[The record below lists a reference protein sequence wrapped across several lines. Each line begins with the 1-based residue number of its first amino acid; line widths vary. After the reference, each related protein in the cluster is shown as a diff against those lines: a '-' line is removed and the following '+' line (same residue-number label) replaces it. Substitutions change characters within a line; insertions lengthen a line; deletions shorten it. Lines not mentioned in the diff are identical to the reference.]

1 VDAGAFA
8 RYTCA
13 MARGTKRSGPRF
25 TVPETWRP
33 ILKRNE
39 RQGAGL
45 FDVLACGHAVAA
57 SDTAHRRF
65 RSCPDCRVLVQQYA
79 DQVGRESRA
88 A

>member
-1 VDAGAFA
+1 
-8 RYTCA
+8 
-13 MARGTKRSGPRF
+13 MARGTKRSVPRF
-25 TVPETWRP
+25 TVPEAWRP

-65 RSCPDCRVLVQQYA
+65 RACPDCRVQVQQYA
-79 DQVGRESRA
+79 DRVERASRA